1 MAQILPIR
9 FQEHL
14 QLQNM
19 GVNPANIGFSYLT
32 MESDKFICIREKVG
46 DQNQV
51 VIVDMSDPTNP
62 IRRPISA
69 DSAIMNP
76 TSKVIALK
84 AAKTLQIFNIEMKSK
99 KARESYVETELIF
112 ALAKTNRLAELEE
125 FVSGPNNAHIQQV
138 GDRCYDEGMHEA
150 AKLLYNNVSNFA
162 RLASTLVLLG
172 EYQAAVDSARKANS
186 TRTWKEVCFACVDG
200 EEFRLA
206 QICGLHIV
214 IHADELEDLISYYQD
229 HGYFEE
235 LIALLE
241 AALGLERAHMGMF
254 TELAILYSKFKPQK
268 MREHLELFW
277 SRVNIPKVLRAAE
290 QSHLWAELVFLY
302 DKYEEFDNAAIT
314 MMSHATDAW
323 KEGPF
328 KDIIAKVAN
337 VELYY
342 KSLSFYLEYKPL
354 LLNDLLTILSPRLDH
369 SRAVTFFSKVNQLKV
384 VKPYLRSVQ
393 NHNNK
398 SVNEALNNLLMEEE
412 DYQGLRASI
421 DAYDNFD
428 TIDLAQRL
436 EKHEL
441 IEFRRIAAYL
451 YKGNNRWRQSVE
463 LCKKDKL
470 YKDAMLYVAES
481 KDAELAETLLQ
492 WFLEEG
498 RKECFAACLFA
509 SYDLLHPDVV
519 LELAWRQNIVDFA
532 MPYFIQVMREYLTKV
547 SPKPAR
553 HTELTDLTQGCPP
566 LFNRLSHGVLNFS
579 V

>member
-1 MAQILPIR
+1 SLHVLPV
-9 FQEHL
+9 F
-14 QLQNM
+14 LQNL

-51 VIVDMSDPTNP
+51 VIVDMNDPVNL

-76 TSKVIALK
+76 ASKVIALK

-99 KARESYVETELIF
+99 MKARDSYVETELIF
-112 ALAKTNRLAELEE
+112 ALAKTNRLSELEE
-125 FVSGPNNAHIQQV
+125 IVSGPNNAHIQQV
-138 GDRCYDEGMHEA
+138 GDRCYEDSMYDA

-162 RLASTLVLLG
+162 RLASTLVRLG
-172 EYQAAVDSARKANS
+172 EFQAAVDSAHKANS

-200 EEFRLA
+200 AEFRLA
-206 QICGLHIV
+206 QMCGLHIV
-214 IHADELEDLISYYQD
+214 IHADELEELISYYQD
-229 HGYFEE
+229 RGYFYE

-277 SRVNIPKVLRAAE
+277 SRVNIPKVLRAVE
-290 QSHLWAELVFLY
+290 QAHLWAELVFLY
-302 DKYEEFDNAAIT
+302 DKYEEYDNAVIT
-314 MMSHATDAW
+314 MMNNPTDAW
-323 KEGPF
+323 KGGQF

-342 KSLSFYLEYKPL
+342 KSLRFYLEYKPL
-354 LLNDLLTILSPRLDH
+354 LINDLLAVLSPRLDH
-369 SRAVTFFSKVNQLKV
+369 TRAVNFFSKMGQLQL

-393 NHNNK
+393 SHNNK
-398 SVNEALNNLLMEEE
+398 AVNEALNNLLTEEE
-412 DYQGLRASI
+412 DFQGLRASI

-428 TIDLAQRL
+428 NISLAQRL
-436 EKHEL
+436 EKHDL

-451 YKGNNRWRQSVE
+451 YKDNNRWKQSVE
-463 LCKKDKL
+463 LCKKDCL
-470 YKDAMLYVAES
+470 YKDAMLYAAES
-481 KDAELAETLLQ
+481 QDAELTEMLLR

-498 RKECFAACLFA
+498 KKECFAACLFA

-519 LELAWRQNIVDFA
+519 LELAWRHNIVDFA
-532 MPYFIQVMREYLTKV
+532 MPYFIQITREYLTKV
-547 SPKPAR
+547 SLLVISFLQPKYL
-553 HTELTDLTQGCPP
+553 LTFL
-566 LFNRLSHGVLNFS
+566 
-579 V
+579 

>member
-14 QLQNM
+14 QLQNL

-46 DQNQV
+46 EQNQV

-76 TSKVIALK
+76 ASKVIALK
-84 AAKTLQIFNIEMKSK
+84 AAKTLQIFNIEMKSKMK

-138 GDRCYDEGMHEA
+138 GDRCYEEGMYEA

-162 RLASTLVLLG
+162 RLASTLVHLG

-229 HGYFEE
+229 RGYFEE

-302 DKYEEFDNAAIT
+302 DKYEEYDNAVIT
-314 MMSHATDAW
+314 MMSHPTDAW
-323 KEGPF
+323 KEGLF

-342 KSLSFYLEYKPL
+342 KSLSFYLEFKPL

-369 SRAVTFFSKVNQLKV
+369 SRAVNFFSKMNQLKL

-398 SVNEALNNLLMEEE
+398 SVNEALNNLLTEEE

-428 TIDLAQRL
+428 TICLAQRL
-436 EKHEL
+436 EKHDL

-470 YKDAMLYVAES
+470 YKDAMLYAAES

-519 LELAWRQNIVDFA
+519 LELAWRHNIMDFA

-547 SPKPAR
+547 MLMAGAKACVPSCSSAPGLP
-553 HTELTDLTQGCPP
+553 
-566 LFNRLSHGVLNFS
+566 VLA
-579 V
+579 